1 MSEENGVI
9 KLRNYVP
16 DDEKSFQ
23 HTKIEAAKV
32 PEPEAEPLAN
42 EEAEAGEEE
51 LDDEIID
58 VAPKRENLDLK
69 RDVAAKLEKLER
81 RTQNAM
87 IELMRE
93 EEEARQKK
101 LLS

>member
-32 PEPEAEPLAN
+32 PEP
-42 EEAEAGEEE
+42 EAEAGEEE

-101 LLS
+101 FLS

>member
-1 MSEENGVI
+1 MQS
-9 KLRNYVP
+9 KLMQNTP
-16 DDEKSFQ
+16 
-23 HTKIEAAKV
+23 TKGTAT
-32 PEPEAEPLAN
+32 N

-51 LDDEIID
+51 LDNEIID

-101 LLS
+101 LLA